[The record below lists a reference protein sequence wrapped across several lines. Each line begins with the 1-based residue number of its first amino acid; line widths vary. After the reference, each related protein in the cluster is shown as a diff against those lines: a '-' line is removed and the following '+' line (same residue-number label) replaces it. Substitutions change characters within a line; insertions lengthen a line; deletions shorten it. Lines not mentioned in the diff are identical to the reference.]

1 MTAPVRVAAVQ
12 MVSGQSVPENLAR
25 MSDLVAQAAQVGA
38 RLVVLPEYFC
48 LMGADPQ
55 DKCRVAERAWPIG
68 ASALESGAGEP
79 IQRALSQAAQHHGV
93 WLIGGTVPLASPDPA
108 RVFNATLVFDAQG
121 VLAARYDKLHLFSFQ
136 QGQESYDESQTILAG
151 RGPVA
156 CETPVGRTA
165 LSVCYDI
172 RFPEFFRSLGQP
184 RPLDLIVV
192 PAAFTETT
200 GRAHWEL
207 LLRARAVENQC
218 WLLASAQGGLHENG
232 RRTWGHSMLID
243 PWGMVVDSLAIGEGI
258 ATGVVDPQRTASV
271 RLNLPALAHRRLGL
285 TKEDRP

>member
-1 MTAPVRVAAVQ
+1 
-12 MVSGQSVPENLAR
+12 
-25 MSDLVAQAAQVGA
+25 
-38 RLVVLPEYFC
+38 
-48 LMGADPQ
+48 
-55 DKCRVAERAWPIG
+55 
-68 ASALESGAGEP
+68 
-79 IQRALSQAAQHHGV
+79 
-93 WLIGGTVPLASPDPA
+93 
-108 RVFNATLVFDAQG
+108 
-121 VLAARYDKLHLFSFQ
+121 
-136 QGQESYDESQTILAG
+136 
-151 RGPVA
+151 VA